1 MPSKEPVLRARD
13 VARILGLGPHDM
25 IELARKK
32 KLKATKVGRYCKYR
46 RAHVMAYIDRTG
58 NRS

>member
-32 KLKATKVGRYCKYR
+32 KLVADQALDISILKEAAR
-46 RAHVMAYIDRTG
+46 G
-58 NRS
+58 NF